1 MLQPHETIQH
11 HHVKFHRDKWT
22 ALTNQLHWGGIS
34 ETKKAAAL
42 FSNGSE
48 DLFIGSI
55 GPEVHLRTLLVVVH
69 FLERPDRL
77 KEGLSKYC
85 YFIILIFVSCS
96 KYCFLKK
103 NVCQVDAKYWN
114 IHVISSET
122 IQKVSKPQ
130 RCGSCPFQRVSI
142 LFFQVRELTSFLL
155 FREFWFSVPFEKFGC
170 PFHFR

>member
-22 ALTNQLHWGGIS
+22 ALTNKNYIEVEFEKPRKQQHFFPMDR
-34 ETKKAAAL
+34 KR
-42 FSNGSE
+42 
-48 DLFIGSI
+48 FIGSKSRSPSAHPSSRRPFSGAPWQAERRFKI
-55 GPEVHLRTLLVVVH
+55 LLFYH
-69 FLERPDRL
+69 FDICFMFKILFLE
-77 KEGLSKYC
+77 
-85 YFIILIFVSCS
+85 
-96 KYCFLKK
+96 K